1 MHRIRELVV
10 KSGKRLKKIS
20 EETGIGYSTLGNY
33 NQGSRTPKAK
43 NAQILANY
51 FGVSIPY
58 LLGIDN
64 HYKLPIPQKLTDEL
78 YFINLRK
85 AELLREY
92 LELDKQEQDIINQ
105 IKEIQK

>member
-1 MHRIRELVV
+1 MHRLRELRKEKHMTQEELANAIHVTKLTISNWENDKHPI
-10 KSGKRLKKIS
+10 KSEKV
-20 EETGIGYSTLGNY
+20 STL
-33 NQGSRTPKAK
+33 AD
-43 NAQILANY
+43 Y

-58 LLGIDN
+58 LLGLDD

-78 YFINLRK
+78 YLINLRK